1 MSYFDEIAQKTGLRR
16 LGGTPTGPLTSLA
29 FFGNTSPCLLET
41 GRLETGDDVLSILLY
56 GYDDNVRNI
65 ISSLVLPSTAVRTVQ
80 YDTYGIIR
88 YSSLPVQ
95 YPGYDIT
102 IHESDPRVI
111 LIRYDTVYVSYE
123 MMVQYRCMALTIIDH
138 TLLL

>member
-65 ISSLVLPSTAVRTVQ
+65 ISSLVLPSTAVQYSMMRTVS
-80 YDTYGIIR
+80 YGTV
-88 YSSLPVQ
+88 PVQ

-111 LIRYDTVYVSYE
+111 R
-123 MMVQYRCMALTIIDH
+123 
-138 TLLL
+138 